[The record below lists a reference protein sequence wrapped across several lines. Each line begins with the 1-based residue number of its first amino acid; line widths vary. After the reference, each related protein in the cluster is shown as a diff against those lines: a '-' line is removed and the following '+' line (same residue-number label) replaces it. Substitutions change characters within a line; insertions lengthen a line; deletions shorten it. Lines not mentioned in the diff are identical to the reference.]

1 MVLKLEDKKAIVAEL
16 AEVAAESISAV
27 AADYRGLTV
36 SEMTLLRTQ
45 SRQQNV
51 KMRVYRNTLARR
63 AFKDTRFAGLDEAL
77 VGPIVLFFG
86 KEEPGAPAR
95 LIRDF
100 IKKTSNEKLTV
111 RALAL
116 DGKVF
121 PAEQLKAVASLP
133 SRHEALS
140 SLAVVTKAPVTKFV
154 RTLSETVAQ
163 VVRVMAAVRDQKK
176 AAA

>member
-1 MVLKLEDKKAIVAEL
+1 VVLKIEDKKAIVAEL
-16 AEVAAESISAV
+16 AEVASESISVV

-63 AFKDTRFAGLDEAL
+63 AFQDTRFAGLNDAL

-100 IKKTSNEKLTV
+100 IKKTSNEKLLV

-116 DGKVF
+116 DGKIF
-121 PAEQLKAVASLP
+121 AADQLKTVASLP
-133 SRHEALS
+133 SRHEALCT
-140 SLAVVTKAPVTKFV
+140 LVAVMKAPITKFV
-154 RTLSETVAQ
+154 RTVREPVAQ
-163 VVRVMAAVRDQKK
+163 AVRVMAAVRDQTK
-176 AAA
+176 ATA